1 MGYKIIEKI
10 KLNDTVTKMVV
21 LAPNVSKHAKA
32 GQFIILKVDE
42 VGERIP
48 LTINDTNK
56 ELGTVT
62 IIYQIVGLTTLKL
75 DRLEIGDEIMDFV
88 GPLGKPTDL
97 SKVTKALVIGGGV
110 GSAIAFPIC
119 KALYKSGVYVDGL
132 LGFRNKDLIIQEEEF
147 KKNSNHL
154 YIYTDD
160 GSNGNKGFVTTDLA
174 KLIDENHYDE
184 IFVIGPLIMMKMVSL
199 ITKEKNVKTTV
210 SMNPLMI
217 DGTGMCGCCRVMVD
231 GVMKFACVD
240 GPDFDG
246 HKINFDEMILRNK
259 MYQDIERKKYSDNC
273 NLFKK

>member
-10 KLNDTVTKMVV
+10 RLNDTVTKMVV

-62 IIYQIVGLTTLKL
+62 IIYQIVGLTTAKL

-110 GSAIAFPIC
+110 GSAIAFPI
-119 KALYKSGVYVDGL
+119 ASV
-132 LGFRNKDLIIQEEEF
+132 
-147 KKNSNHL
+147 
-154 YIYTDD
+154 
-160 GSNGNKGFVTTDLA
+160 
-174 KLIDENHYDE
+174 
-184 IFVIGPLIMMKMVSL
+184 PSL
-199 ITKEKNVKTTV
+199 VNR
-210 SMNPLMI
+210 L
-217 DGTGMCGCCRVMVD
+217 
-231 GVMKFACVD
+231 
-240 GPDFDG
+240 
-246 HKINFDEMILRNK
+246 
-259 MYQDIERKKYSDNC
+259 
-273 NLFKK
+273 